1 MTWRTEAT
9 RGDSAVNGHRPAVP
23 PEGQVPPQPS
33 WRRPHARVAHAYRH
47 MLSARQ
53 QSAFATWASFTA
65 TFAAVRGITYAIR
78 HNVPPFHDVELGS
91 THLHHYIWGIGLISS
106 VGGVAVYGDSE
117 LRRHPVVGAAYGTG
131 LALVIDELALLLE
144 LRDVYWQRQG
154 RWSIDTGVS
163 MIGTAG
169 GYFVA
174 MPFWHH
180 LFRKRPHNMIP
191 NG

>member
-1 MTWRTEAT
+1 MTLTWSAEAAKDDNA
-9 RGDSAVNGHRPAVP
+9 GNGQRPTAP
-23 PEGQVPPQPS
+23 PGGEVPPQPS
-33 WRRPHARVAHAYRH
+33 WHRPHARVRHAYRH
-47 MLSARQ
+47 TLSARQ
-53 QSAFATWASFTA
+53 QSAFASWASFTV
-65 TFAAVRGITYAIR
+65 TFAAARGITYAIR
-78 HNVPPFHDVELGS
+78 HHIPPFHDVKLGG

-117 LRRHPVVGAAYGTG
+117 LRRHPVVGAAYGIG
-131 LALVIDELALLLE
+131 LALVVDELALLLE

-180 LFRKRPHNMIP
+180 LFRKTQQT
-191 NG
+191 